1 MTPTRRPHD
10 PPAQTQHPRRIVVGI
25 TGASGAAYAQRV
37 IQGLLAAGVEV
48 HLVVTPYGVR
58 LLHDELGMAGIDRTM
73 LAGDAGEAGGAER
86 IIIHSV
92 NDMGAAIASG
102 SFVHDGMIV
111 IPCSANALNTIAAGL
126 GSNLL
131 YRAAAVTLKER
142 RKLIL
147 CHRETPLT
155 IIDIQAMEK
164 VTLAGAI
171 VAPANPG
178 YYFLPQSVDDLVDF
192 MAARWL
198 DLLGVEHTL
207 GKRWGQEP
215 ADVPVRSA

>member
-1 MTPTRRPHD
+1 
-10 PPAQTQHPRRIVVGI
+10 VVGI

-86 IIIHSV
+86 IVVHNI
-92 NDMGAAIASG
+92 NDMGATIASG

-155 IIDIQAMEK
+155 IIDIHAMEK

-207 GKRWGQEP
+207 GKRWGQEQE
-215 ADVPVRSA
+215 SAAR